1 MAQTTPVWIAASFIG
16 VLFAPVVNGSNQA
29 IWQSK
34 VPPDLRGRV
43 FAIRRL
49 IAWFVL
55 PLSTAIAGPLADQ
68 VFEPA
73 MQPGGV
79 LSSIFG
85 GLVGTGPGAG
95 MGLMFV
101 LAGAIAALIAV
112 LAYTVPTLR
121 EVESRIPDHDELQA
135 EPVSG

>member
-55 PLSTAIAGPLADQ
+55 PLSTAITGPLAIQ
-68 VFEPA
+68 VF
-73 MQPGGV
+73 
-79 LSSIFG
+79 
-85 GLVGTGPGAG
+85 
-95 MGLMFV
+95 
-101 LAGAIAALIAV
+101 
-112 LAYTVPTLR
+112 
-121 EVESRIPDHDELQA
+121 
-135 EPVSG
+135 